1 MFLELHFIV
10 SIVVAAVVSLGVMMA
25 FARLISTIF
34 ADIFQDKFRINSAF
48 IKYVKYATLL
58 VGVSR
63 GAIAHQLQ
71 LDIWSQYD
79 TIKEFAPNLDF
90 DRVAWLTATYATIT
104 YATIIETLRALAYM
118 YSALFLIILIAY
130 VIVTARAKSD
140 ASD

>member
-1 MFLELHFIV
+1 MFFELEFLVSIIVAAIV
-10 SIVVAAVVSLGVMMA
+10 SFGVMMV

-34 ADIFQDKFRINSAF
+34 GDIFQDKFRINSAF

-79 TIKEFAPNLDF
+79 TIKEFAPDLDF
-90 DRVAWLTATYATIT
+90 DRVAWLTAT

-118 YSALFLIILIAY
+118 YSVLFIIILIAY
-130 VIVTARAKSD
+130 VIVTSREKSD
-140 ASD
+140 T

>member
-1 MFLELHFIV
+1 MFFELDFIV
-10 SIVVAAVVSLGVMMA
+10 SIIVAAIVSFGVMMV

-34 ADIFQDKFRINSAF
+34 GEIFQDKFRINSAL

-71 LDIWSQYD
+71 LDLWSQYE
-79 TIKEFAPNLDF
+79 TINEFAPDLDF
-90 DRVAWLTATYATIT
+90 DRVAWLTAT

-118 YSALFLIILIAY
+118 YSALFIIILFAY
-130 VIVTARAKSD
+130 VILTSREKSD
-140 ASD
+140 T

>member
-1 MFLELHFIV
+1 MFFGLDFIV
-10 SIVVAAVVSLGVMMA
+10 SVAVAAVVSFGVMMV
-25 FARLISTIF
+25 FVRLISTIF
-34 ADIFQDKFRINSAF
+34 GDIFQEKFRVNSAL

-79 TIKEFAPNLDF
+79 TIKESAPYLDF
-90 DRVAWLTATYATIT
+90 DRVAWLTAT

-118 YSALFLIILIAY
+118 YSALFIIILIAY
-130 VIVTARAKSD
+130 VIVTSREKSD
-140 ASD
+140 T

>member
-1 MFLELHFIV
+1 MFLELDFIV
-10 SIVVAAVVSLGVMMA
+10 SIIVAVIVSFGVMIV

-34 ADIFQDKFRINSAF
+34 GDIFQEKFRINSAF

-79 TIKEFAPNLDF
+79 TIKEFAPDLDF
-90 DRVAWLTATYATIT
+90 NRVAWLTAT

-118 YSALFLIILIAY
+118 YSALFIIILIAY
-130 VIVTARAKSD
+130 VIVTSREKSD
-140 ASD
+140 T